1 MVQPK
6 NLNDKQLIKL
16 CHQGNQD
23 CFSELYMRYH
33 KAVFNSILRLVT
45 DFAQAED
52 LLQEAFISVY
62 QEIMKGCQIEHFGG
76 FSKRV
81 GVNKAIGFLRK
92 NKHMLVCEDG
102 YENVAEE
109 QTEDEDFFQF
119 RVDEVKKAIRSLP
132 DGYRTVVN
140 LHVMDGLSHEEIA
153 ELLGISQTTVRT
165 QYHRAKK
172 KIVSSITKGNCIR

>member
-1 MVQPK
+1 LVLPK
-6 NLNDKQLIKL
+6 NLSDQELMK
-16 CHQGNQD
+16 CCRQGNSD

-33 KAVFNSILRLVT
+33 KAVFNSILRLIQ

-52 LLQEAFISVY
+52 LLQEVFILLY
-62 QEIMKGCQIEHFGG
+62 QDIMKDIQIEHFGG

-81 GVNKAIGFLRK
+81 AVNKTIRFLRQ
-92 NKHMLVCEDG
+92 NKYMLLFEDG

-109 QTEDEDFFQF
+109 QAEDEDLFEF
-119 RVDEVKKAIRSLP
+119 RVEEVKKAISSLP

-140 LHVMDGLSHEEIA
+140 LYLMEGLSHEEIA
-153 ELLGISQTTVRT
+153 ELLGVSQVTVRT

-172 KIVSSITKGNCIR
+172 KIVSSVTKGDSIR